1 MANEENL
8 IPNCERSPSE
18 ARENGKKGGVARGA
32 AQGTTTTEAIGTS
45 GVLNLCAPAFEPAVC
60 LAANFFM
67 GLINFFEPP
76 ERKTT
81 N

>member
-1 MANEENL
+1 MNGFSHTDKEGNRFFRR
-8 IPNCERSPSE
+8 IE
-18 ARENGKKGGVARGA
+18 AVRV
-32 AQGTTTTEAIGTS
+32 
-45 GVLNLCAPAFEPAVC
+45 AFEPTVC